1 MLEQLRR
8 RRACRNV
15 PTEAAAE
22 KVPRTSRQP
31 ARPCRQLFCAR
42 DLVHH
47 PKRIGTQLVP
57 RRCTRGEF
65 YHDAAHAPDVRFPA
79 VVVLFQHL
87 WSHPRCSPTATAVTH
102 WPSGAS
108 VAKASHAKAQNDGQ
122 RAMRAPQASQLQ
134 ALGATRNAAASVL
147 TGRADLGGEC
157 GRVAEGRAVRG
168 RVNALQPRT
177 RCRTGTMTSG
187 HDDITPNG
195 RDDITPNGPAAAM
208 RCQSRRF

>member
-8 RRACRNV
+8 RGACRNV

-47 PKRIGTQLVP
+47 PERIGAQLVP
-57 RRCTRGEF
+57 RRCTCGEF
-65 YHDAAHAPDVRFPA
+65 YHDTAHAPDVRFSA

-87 WSHPRCSPTATAVTH
+87 WSHPRCSPAATAVTGLREQAL
-102 WPSGAS
+102 PRPAMPRRRMMGS
-108 VAKASHAKAQNDGQ
+108 
-122 RAMRAPQASQLQ
+122 AMRAPQASQLQ

-177 RCRTGTMTSG
+177 RCRTGKTTSRRTVAMTSR
-187 HDDITPNG
+187 H
-195 RDDITPNGPAAAM
+195 DDITPNGPAAAM
-208 RCQSRRF
+208 RCQSRRS

>member
-31 ARPCRQLFCAR
+31 ARPCRQLFCTR

-65 YHDAAHAPDVRFPA
+65 YHDAAHAPDVCFPA
-79 VVVLFQHL
+79 VVVVFQHL
-87 WSHPRCSPTATAVTH
+87 WSHPRCSPTAAAVTH

-122 RAMRAPQASQLQ
+122 RDARAASIAATGAGRNTQRSCKCPHRACRSWWRMRSSRRGPSR
-134 ALGATRNAAASVL
+134 TWPRECAAA
-147 TGRADLGGEC
+147 AN
-157 GRVAEGRAVRG
+157 AVP
-168 RVNALQPRT
+168 N
-177 RCRTGTMTSG
+177 G
-187 HDDITPNG
+187 HDDI
-195 RDDITPNGPAAAM
+195 RA
-208 RCQSRRF
+208 R